1 MYNKGT
7 PVATQTGTLYKGGFS
22 MEKRFKVLRFVGSV
36 YKILGIIIGAIT
48 ILSALGFCLTS
59 ILGGSALASTLQGL
73 NPNGG
78 GQGLG
83 VLGGVV
89 GGVIVSL
96 VTILLGGIYAVT
108 IYALGEAVYLL
119 IALEENTHLTA
130 AMLHK
135 EWFDHPQP
143 LAPAPPQSTPT

>member
-1 MYNKGT
+1 
-7 PVATQTGTLYKGGFS
+7 
-22 MEKRFKVLRFVGSV
+22 MEKRFKVLRFIGSV
-36 YKILGIIIGAIT
+36 YKIVGIIIGAIT
-48 ILSALGFCLTS
+48 ILSALGFCVTS
-59 ILGGSALASTLQGL
+59 ILGGPALESALQSL

-83 VLGGVV
+83 ILGGVV
-89 GGVIVSL
+89 GGVILSL
-96 VTILLGGIYAVT
+96 VIILIGGIYAVT

-143 LAPAPPQSTPT
+143 VAPVPPPSTPS

>member
-1 MYNKGT
+1 
-7 PVATQTGTLYKGGFS
+7 
-22 MEKRFKVLRFVGSV
+22 MEKHFKVLRFIGSV
-36 YKILGIIIGAIT
+36 YKIVGIIIGAIT

-59 ILGGSALASTLQGL
+59 ILGGTAFESALQSL

-83 VLGGVV
+83 ILGGVV
-89 GGVIVSL
+89 GGMILSL
-96 VTILLGGIYAVT
+96 VIILSGGIYAVSV
-108 IYALGEAVYLL
+108 YALGEAVYLL
-119 IALEENTHLTA
+119 IALEENTRHTA

-135 EWFDHPQP
+135 EWFDQSQP